1 MMSMNALQLEAAMKV
16 YNDSRAKNGSPIGI
30 YMALS
35 MPVGAI
41 RRPVSCTSE
50 ATQGGRVSIVR
61 VADVSTL
68 SVADTAN

>member
-1 MMSMNALQLEAAMKV
+1 MSMNALQLEAAMKA
-16 YNDSRAKNGSPIGI
+16 YTDSRAKNGSPIGI

-50 ATQGGRVSIVR
+50 ATQGGASLYSARGRRFDIVSR
-61 VADVSTL
+61 RHG
-68 SVADTAN
+68 